1 MLQFWAT
8 KWQKVKPDHRKSSS
22 RRYRL
27 RWTLTR
33 RNGPLSRLRFINHAS
48 SCSSENG
55 RTKKNADGRPRS
67 AMAAMTFKRFQF
79 RKTMPRNRSARVR
92 FLNGQ
97 YLCRRIRSS
106 FFIFFFYF
114 VLFGSVGRCFRVG
127 GTTLVLPT
135 STCCSTGRAG
145 TGSQLASCFRAAWLG
160 AWVVRCAS
168 CRESF
173 FKSCRGRGVKQLN
186 AIWIISNCAIG
197 FCQLVD
203 CRVKTLDSCDYL
215 QWVVFNENIQ

>member
-55 RTKKNADGRPRS
+55 RPKKNADGRPRS

-106 FFIFFFYF
+106 FFIFFFLF
-114 VLFGSVGRCFRVG
+114 RSVRFSRPVLSSRGDYLGVADIHLLFHRPGRHWQSVSQLFQSCVTGCLGGSVRELPREFLQIVSRSRCE
-127 GTTLVLPT
+127 T
-135 STCCSTGRAG
+135 
-145 TGSQLASCFRAAWLG
+145 
-160 AWVVRCAS
+160 
-168 CRESF
+168 
-173 FKSCRGRGVKQLN
+173 VKRDL
-186 AIWIISNCAIG
+186 
-197 FCQLVD
+197 
-203 CRVKTLDSCDYL
+203 DYL
-215 QWVVFNENIQ
+215 